1 MTILQNKGAI
11 VQVLGGL
18 INNPKLLLDSRY
30 NITPKDFPE
39 KFHELIFTAINNIA
53 CDNGVVADAQ
63 AINNVLVK
71 NERAY
76 KIFMDNRGIEWVAK
90 AMIHHTPENFD
101 YNYNLM
107 KKYTLLRDLRDNM
120 GMDISDI
127 YDENEVDALK
137 RESKM
142 EKFNKMS
149 IDEIISHYN
158 NKWTNFKKGWNL
170 SFQEVDTFLA
180 GDGIDE
186 LIENLY
192 TQPDR
197 GYPMINKTISEM
209 VRGMRRKK
217 FYLFSAP
224 TGKGKSRYMVSNACH
239 LSMKE
244 TFNIETKQW
253 EENPHT
259 IQKVTY
265 IATEL
270 TRDEVQRMAIA
281 YVSAVEEDRIVNGDV
296 TEEERE
302 RIRKASKLIKEAPL
316 NCIAIPDFDIEDM
329 ETIIAEEA
337 TQRGSKYIFFDYIHQ
352 TPKLAGYYSK
362 KTGSSLAEHQV
373 LYLFG
378 NALKNLANKYD
389 VFMYTSTQVNRE
401 YKNNK
406 DGEMDATMIRGA
418 LSLADKADIC
428 CIITEPTEKDLK
440 LIEDMLKDKFG
451 EPPNT
456 CYSIYKNR
464 GNKYKNVK
472 VWTRMNLGIM
482 REEVLLVTG
491 YDYKPIQVKEDT
503 TIFRD

>member
-1 MTILQNKGAI
+1 MAVLQNKGAI

-18 INNPKLLLDSRY
+18 IRNPKLILDSRY
-30 NITPKDFPE
+30 TFTTEDFPE
-39 KFHELIFTAINNIA
+39 LFHRFIFGAINNIA
-53 CDNGVVADAQ
+53 CDNGVVIDAQ
-63 AINNVLVK
+63 AISNVLIK

-76 KIFMDNRGIEWVAK
+76 KVFIDNRGMEWVIK
-90 AMIHHTPENFD
+90 ASMHHTPENFD

-120 GMDISDI
+120 GIDVSDI
-127 YDENEVDALK
+127 YNENEPDSVK
-137 RESKM
+137 REAKI
-142 EKFNKMS
+142 EAFYKMS
-149 IDEIISHYN
+149 IDDIISHYN
-158 NKWTNFKKGWNL
+158 DKWNNFKKGWNV

-186 LIENLY
+186 LIASLSNS
-192 TQPDR
+192 PDR

-239 LSMKE
+239 LTMSE
-244 TFNIETKQW
+244 AFNIETNQW
-253 EENPHT
+253 ETNPHT

-270 TRDEVQRMAIA
+270 TRDEVQRMALA
-281 YVSAVEEDRIVNGDV
+281 YVSAVDEDKIVNDNV

-302 RIRKASKLIKEAPL
+302 RIIKASKIIKEAQL

-337 TQRGSKYIFFDYIHQ
+337 VQRGSKYIFFDYIHQ

-389 VFMYTSTQVNRE
+389 VFMYTSTQVNRD

-418 LSLADKADIC
+418 LSLADKTDVA
-428 CIITEPTEKDLK
+428 CIITEPTEKELT
-440 LIEDMLKDKFG
+440 LLKDIIFG
-451 EPPNT
+451 EKPNT

-464 GNKYKNVK
+464 GSKYKNVK

-482 REEVLLVTG
+482 REEVVLVTG
-491 YDYKPIQVKEDT
+491 YDYKPIDVNEDT
-503 TIFRD
+503 STFRD